1 MEMLI
6 TTLQTRWNQPSEY
19 EPPEGTQEAASKNDA
34 VGNNSD
40 FNIAGSNAQNPNSN
54 AYVSDDYRAYNPQYG
69 QEQDTPVW
77 TLAQL
82 LPHIVRPGMR
92 HGALPED
99 RKEDTQAGQDHS
111 GGEKQ
116 DRPTNGKD
124 DGYFNTWSKIR
135 HYLREPLAEW
145 LGVSALF
152 NCILTKMGSNTCHHR
167 QHLQ

>member
-1 MEMLI
+1 VE
-6 TTLQTRWNQPSEY
+6 PSEY

-77 TLAQL
+77 SLSQP
-82 LPHIVRPGMR
+82 LPHIVRPGMC
-92 HGALPED
+92 HGALPGD

-111 GGEKQ
+111 AGERQ
-116 DRPTNGKD
+116 DQPTNEKD
-124 DGYFNTWSKIR
+124 DGFFNTWSKIR
-135 HYLREPLAEW
+135 HHLREPLAEW
-145 LGVSALF
+145 LGVSTGINWVRKEKLF
-152 NCILTKMGSNTCHHR
+152 
-167 QHLQ
+167 